1 MNDADHTSQSP
12 PPSSSP
18 AGLDSAPPSVPPLPW
33 GSPVHVIVQPTGGS
47 VRRILTWF
55 GWAGFLLCALALASQ
70 WSVRRDYYD
79 TSEGI
84 REQYHSG
91 AENGTDKVAI
101 IAVRGVILEG
111 DGFVKRQID
120 RVREDDRVKAVVL
133 RVESPGGTVTG
144 SDYIYHHLRK
154 LREERDIPL
163 VVSMGSIATSGGY
176 YVSMAVGDQQ
186 KSIFAE
192 PTTTT
197 GSIGVIV
204 PHYDISGLLARYE
217 VQDDSISS
225 HPRKQILSMTR
236 SMSSEDRQIIQQYV
250 DESFNRF
257 KSIVKSGRPALRQ
270 ANQEEALV
278 APQSQRDL
286 ATGEIFTALQAEQ
299 YGLVDE
305 IGFIED
311 AIDRALQLA
320 GLEADQVRVVQ
331 YQRPASLMNLV
342 GFAQASEQN
351 HPLYAVLEE
360 MSVPRAHHLATSLPP
375 SIHSR
380 RP

>member
-1 MNDADHTSQSP
+1 MVGA
-12 PPSSSP
+12 
-18 AGLDSAPPSVPPLPW
+18 
-33 GSPVHVIVQPTGGS
+33 
-47 VRRILTWF
+47 
-55 GWAGFLLCALALASQ
+55 
-70 WSVRRDYYD
+70 RDYYD

-360 MSVPRAHHLATSLPP
+360 MSVPRAYYLATSLPP